1 MKTTFRALKNPSYRI
16 WATGAA
22 VSNVGTWLQRTAQD
36 WIVLTMLTAHSA
48 KAVGIVMALQFGPQ
62 AVLLPFT
69 GYAADRFDRRRLL
82 IVTQAIMG
90 TLAGILGV
98 LTLTGLVQL
107 WHVYVLA
114 GLLGLITA
122 FDTPARQIFV
132 SDLVPVEELSNAV
145 ALNSASFNAARLV
158 GPAVAGVLIALVGSG
173 WAFLLNAASFF
184 GVLISLT
191 LLRIAPSQ
199 SRETRPAK
207 SNFADGFRYISRR
220 PDLMAIMLM
229 FFLIGTFG
237 LNYPI
242 FISTM
247 AVSEFHKG
255 VGQFG
260 LLTSILAIG
269 SVSGALLSAGRPT
282 PRLRHLLIGSAC
294 FGLGS
299 TIAAIMPNYWTF
311 GAALI
316 MIGVSAQTFSTS
328 ANGLVQMSTESH
340 LKGRVQAIMMAVFNG
355 GTPLGA
361 PIVGWVADRY
371 GPRWGIMVAAFGG
384 FGAATAMLYYL
395 VKFCHLRL
403 RVSRGRWR
411 VENERADGRSGA
423 D

>member
-1 MKTTFRALKNPSYRI
+1 MKTTFRALKNPNYRT

-22 VSNVGTWLQRTAQD
+22 VSNIGTWLQRTAQD
-36 WIVLTMLTAHSA
+36 WIVLTVLTDHSA
-48 KAVGIVMALQFGPQ
+48 KAIGIVMALQFGPQ
-62 AVLLPFT
+62 AVLLPLT
-69 GYAADRFDRRRLL
+69 GYAADRFDRRKLL

-90 TLAGILGV
+90 TLAAILGV
-98 LTLTGLVQL
+98 LTLTGLAQL

-114 GLLGLITA
+114 GLLGVVTA
-122 FDTPARQIFV
+122 FDTPARQTFV
-132 SDLVPVEELSNAV
+132 SDLVPIEELSNAV

-173 WAFLLNAASFF
+173 WMFLLNAASFF
-184 GVLISLT
+184 GVLVSLT
-191 LLRIAPSQ
+191 LLRIVPSQ
-199 SRETRPAK
+199 RREKRGAN
-207 SNFADGFRYISRR
+207 SSFAEGFRYIGSR

-247 AVSEFHKG
+247 AVKEFHKG

-269 SVSGALLSAGRPT
+269 SVSGALLSAGRSM
-282 PRLRHLLIGSAC
+282 PRLRHLLIGSVV
-294 FGLGS
+294 FGLSS
-299 TIAAIMPNYWTF
+299 TIAALMPNYWTF

-316 MIGVSAQTFSTS
+316 MIGISAQTFSTT

-361 PIVGWVADRY
+361 PLVGLVADRY

-384 FGAATAMLYYL
+384 FGAAAVILHYL
-395 VKFCHLRL
+395 LKHRGLRL
-403 RVSRGRWR
+403 RVEDGKWR
-411 VENERADGRSGA
+411 VDIGGA
-423 D
+423 TRPDR

>member
-1 MKTTFRALKNPSYRI
+1 MTTFRALKNPNYRI

-36 WIVLTMLTAHSA
+36 WIVLTLLTAHSA

-69 GYAADRFDRRRLL
+69 GYAADRFDRRKLL

-90 TLAGILGV
+90 TLAAILGV

-114 GLLGLITA
+114 GLLGVVTA

-132 SDLVPVEELSNAV
+132 TDLVPVEELSNAV

-173 WAFLLNAASFF
+173 WVFLINAASFF
-184 GVLISLT
+184 GVLISLIV
-191 LLRIAPSQ
+191 LRASTMQ
-199 SRETRPAK
+199 VRARRTAK
-207 SNFADGFRYISRR
+207 SSFAEGFRYIGSR

-247 AVSEFHKG
+247 AVKEFHKG

-269 SVSGALLSAGRPT
+269 SVSGALLSASRST

-299 TIAAIMPNYWTF
+299 TFAAIMPDYWTF

-316 MIGVSAQTFSTS
+316 MIGISAQTFSTS

-361 PIVGWVADRY
+361 PIVGWVADRF

-384 FGAATAMLYYL
+384 FGAAAIILHYF
-395 VKFCHLRL
+395 VKH
-403 RVSRGRWR
+403 RGLSLHI
-411 VENERADGRSGA
+411 EDGRLQA
-423 D
+423 RFKDKH

>member
-1 MKTTFRALKNPSYRI
+1 MKSTFRALKNLNYRI

-22 VSNVGTWLQRTAQD
+22 VSNIGTWLQRTAQD
-36 WIVLTMLTAHSA
+36 WIVLTMLTHHSA
-48 KAVGIVMALQFGPQ
+48 KAIGIVMALQFGPQ
-62 AVLLPFT
+62 AVLLPLT

-82 IVTQAIMG
+82 VVTQAIMG
-90 TLAGILGV
+90 TLAAILGL

-114 GLLGLITA
+114 GLLGVVTA
-122 FDTPARQIFV
+122 FDTPARQTFV
-132 SDLVPVEELSNAV
+132 SDLVPIEELSNAV

-173 WAFLLNAASFF
+173 WVFLLNAASFF
-184 GVLISLT
+184 GVLVSLF
-191 LLRIAPSQ
+191 LLRVAPSQ
-199 SRETRPAK
+199 GREKRAAK
-207 SNFADGFRYISRR
+207 SSFAEGFRYIGSR

-247 AVSEFHKG
+247 AVREFHKG

-269 SVSGALLSAGRPT
+269 SVSGALLSAGRST
-282 PRLRHLLIGSAC
+282 PRLRHLLIGSAS

-316 MIGVSAQTFSTS
+316 MIGMSAQTFSTT

-361 PIVGWVADRY
+361 PIVGWVADRF
-371 GPRWGIMVAAFGG
+371 GPRWGIMVAAAGG
-384 FGAATAMLYYL
+384 FGAVAVILRYFLKHHGFRL
-395 VKFCHLRL
+395 VK
-403 RVSRGRWR
+403 
-411 VENERADGRSGA
+411 GA
-423 D
+423 GKWHMDMKS